1 MNYVYGWWIDSDMIR
16 VHAGFY
22 DCCVFGT
29 IILNALGI
37 SGRCTTFCE
46 SKSYD
51 DMYVLSWICDNGDEY
66 IELYSEKEILDAL
79 RKIKI
84 VVEAV

>member
-1 MNYVYGWWIDSDMIR
+1 MNYVNGCCIDSDMIR
-16 VHAGFY
+16 MHAGFY
-22 DCCVFGT
+22 DNFVFGT

-37 SGRCTTFCE
+37 SGTCTTFCE

-66 IELYSEKEILDAL
+66 IELYSEKEILDAVH
-79 RKIKI
+79 KIKI